1 MKTHRNHAPTPL
13 ELTAIDA
20 SAARLERGGLE
31 PAQAYAFA
39 VVVCRM
45 QERIFDNTSARDQL
59 HRAGFPARAA
69 DAMMA
74 EVEAWRRSAD
84 LPVGEHTDRAI
95 PRARAEDGARQH
107 PDAMTR
113 F

>member
-1 MKTHRNHAPTPL
+1 
-13 ELTAIDA
+13 
-20 SAARLERGGLE
+20 
-31 PAQAYAFA
+31 
-39 VVVCRM
+39 
-45 QERIFDNTSARDQL
+45 
-59 HRAGFPARAA
+59 
-69 DAMMA
+69 MMA